1 MSKASGH
8 WLISTQADLDTKVA
22 LAGAR
27 PSPKTDAAW
36 FLDQAYADAG
46 IQGKVLF
53 RPDRLGDNG
62 LWATVLCKDRHL
74 PSNSR
79 ARKEAIVAHY
89 MPWRPPWD
97 SSDCR

>member
-1 MSKASGH
+1 MF
-8 WLISTQADLDTKVA
+8 STQADPATKAA

-46 IQGKVLF
+46 TQGRDLF
-53 RPDRLGDNG
+53 KPERLKDG
-62 LWATVLCKDRHL
+62 LWKAVLYKDRNL
-74 PSNSR
+74 ASSSR

-97 SSDCR
+97 SGDCR